1 MTSIPNLPPSSTS
14 KQEMLET
21 IENLALANYL
31 RRDIFA
37 YPIVNALHILSLGV
51 LVTSTIL
58 MDIRVLGG
66 VRQIPLGA
74 AIAVLRPLAI
84 GALAVAVTTGALLF
98 SVQPSQYVG
107 NPVFLTKLG
116 LIGLALANAGF
127 FVLGRRH
134 LVAERAMTRLSAAA
148 SILFWILAVFA
159 GRAIAFFGGS

>member
-1 MTSIPNLPPSSTS
+1 
-14 KQEMLET
+14 MLEA

-37 YPIVNALHILSLGV
+37 YPIVNALHILSLGM
-51 LVTSTIL
+51 LVTSALL
-58 MDIRVLGG
+58 MDARVLGAG
-66 VRQIPLGA
+66 RQVPLGA
-74 AIAVLRPLAI
+74 AIAVLRPVAI
-84 GALAVAVTTGALLF
+84 GALGVAVITGALLF
-98 SVQPSQYVG
+98 SVRPSEYVG

-134 LVAERAMTRLSAAA
+134 FSPASAMTRISAAA
-148 SILFWILAVFA
+148 SILFWILALFA